1 MINNFSYF
9 TFSIF
14 SRCSFLAFTEA
25 VTNSEFHGGLL
36 QRGKAL
42 LKYHDQLCLND
53 YINPETGSVL
63 ERFSWW
69 TSALYPNRVFLSS
82 NRADGLQTG
91 CYSFQK
97 QLNCPYVN
105 ISISTD
111 KCLYPKN
118 HFECVSIDNKERVV
132 LALKEDRW
140 TFFQQGEPLPFETM
154 DYYNNRRI
162 KDRMNFAIIKE
173 YLLKMGIDFYKID
186 SLVNDCTT
194 YIRTDWGK

>member
-1 MINNFSYF
+1 M
-9 TFSIF
+9 
-14 SRCSFLAFTEA
+14 
-25 VTNSEFHGGLL
+25 
-36 QRGKAL
+36 
-42 LKYHDQLCLND
+42 
-53 YINPETGSVL
+53 
-63 ERFSWW
+63 
-69 TSALYPNRVFLSS
+69 FLSS

-97 QLNCPYVN
+97 QLNCPYIN

-118 HFECVSIDNKERVV
+118 HFEYVSIDNKERVV